1 MSRGATTWRFIFAGA
16 AFLRSILPVTPP
28 GRGLLAQQLVFEEFG
43 FDRGLGNSAVNCLL
57 EDSRGFLWVGTMSG
71 LYRGNGERF
80 EKFGEAEGL
89 PDETIQS
96 ILEDGR
102 GRLWVATRRGVAR
115 WERGRFR
122 PVGFAAP
129 VQIFGRR
136 ALAVAADGRI
146 YAATDRGL
154 FRTDA
159 AGERFELFPGP
170 DPPGGAAVD
179 AVFVDPQGAL
189 WLSARKTLWKSA
201 GGRLEQWGPVRGVPL
216 SRWDDFLVDREG
228 SLWVRGADALIVL
241 RRGAGI
247 FEGSAGRLPAS
258 GFFGSLAMDRQGR
271 LLVPTDNGLF
281 VRQNGDWRRYGVAH
295 GLPGQS
301 VSVVLHDS
309 EGSLW
314 VGLWGLGL
322 LRVAGYGQTE
332 SWTVHEGLA
341 SSTVSAILEDA
352 RGAVWAGTDDGI
364 SVLDPGAA
372 RWRKWQGG
380 NLCGTKVRALVP
392 GPDSSIWA
400 GCFPGGVSRIPPRGP
415 ARTLRQSG
423 SPMPDRV
430 NGLLIDTESRL
441 WVASLEG
448 LFRSRLPATEPDV
461 VLEPIRPPGSPS
473 GEVYFRM
480 AAGPD
485 GEVWIAASGGLL
497 RWKAGQWTRYGPAQ
511 GLRDAAVTHVAV
523 ERDGTVW
530 VAYRRPLGV
539 TRLRPERG
547 VEHFLEVLSS
557 PSPLLVRS
565 DRAGRIWIGGDNG
578 LDVVEGGRWSRF
590 TKADGLGAY
599 SCAVDAFH
607 ASRDGSIWIGTSR
620 GITRLLRPEEALS
633 SPRKAIPLT
642 VAWIEAGGRRLEFW
656 DGGTVEADGAQ
667 RSFAAG
673 LAALTFRHRSGLRF
687 RYRLL
692 GSHDH
697 WLESESPVLRYS
709 SLPPGRYLLEVRAV
723 AARAGVAASELRIPV
738 VIPAP
743 FHMTWWFRLLLLA
756 AAAAS
761 VRAAWAWRIRAMKQR
776 QQWLKEAVRER
787 TRQLHAEKERADEAL
802 RRAEQASR
810 FKSEFLAR
818 MSHEIR
824 TPMHGVIGTAD
835 LLLRTR
841 LDPLQ
846 EELVRTLKE
855 SAAVLMNLLNDILD
869 LSRIEV
875 GKLPLAARPF
885 DLPAIVRTVA
895 ALMRPMAQARGLE
908 LRLSVPERPLWFTGD
923 AHRVQQIL
931 LNLVSN
937 AVKFTDHGWVEV
949 SVRAPA
955 ELYGRGFELCVSDTG
970 RGIPPDRLDS
980 IFQPFVQLAPGPGGE
995 PAGTGLGLS
1004 ITKALVDAMGGQ
1016 IQVESSPGAGSS
1028 FRVRLPLPAAEAP
1041 PAGEVRE
1048 AGAAEASAGAA
1059 RRVLL
1064 VEDNPV
1070 NQRMVARMLETLGH
1084 SVEAVASGEA
1094 AVSRALQQQFDVI
1107 LLDIRLP
1114 GIDGLET
1121 ARRLRAAGCRTPIIA
1136 LSANVYESDRAAALE
1151 AGMNGFLGKPLHL
1164 EELREALAALPQ
1176 DGSGG

>member
-1 MSRGATTWRFIFAGA
+1 MSSGATTWRFALAGA
-16 AFLRSILPVTPP
+16 AILRSILLFAPL

-89 PDETIQS
+89 PDDTIQS
-96 ILEDGR
+96 LVEDGR
-102 GRLWVATRRGVAR
+102 GRLWAATRRGVAR
-115 WERGRFR
+115 WENGRFR
-122 PVGFAAP
+122 PVPFGSP
-129 VQIFGRR
+129 VLIFGRR
-136 ALAVAADGRI
+136 ALAVAADGSV
-146 YAATDRGL
+146 YAATDQGL
-154 FRTDA
+154 FRMNPA
-159 AGERFELFPGP
+159 AGRFELLPGP
-170 DPPGGAAVD
+170 DPPGRAAVD
-179 AVFVDPQGAL
+179 AVFLDPQGAL
-189 WLSARKTLWKSA
+189 WLSARKTLWRMAA
-201 GGRLEQWGPVRGVPL
+201 GRWEQWGPVRGVPL
-216 SRWDDFLVDREG
+216 SRWDDFLVDRDG

-241 RRGAGI
+241 RRGAGL
-247 FEGSAGRLPAS
+247 FDNSTGPLPAS

-271 LLVPTDNGLF
+271 LLVPTDNGLY
-281 VRQNGDWRRYGVAH
+281 VRENGGWRRYGVAQ

-301 VSVVLHDS
+301 VSVALHDS

-314 VGLWGLGL
+314 IGLWGLGL
-322 LRVAGYGQTE
+322 LRVAGYGLTE
-332 SWTVHEGLA
+332 SWTVHDGLA

-380 NLCGTKVRALVP
+380 NLCGTKVRALVL

-423 SPMPDRV
+423 RAMPDRV
-430 NGLLIDTESRL
+430 NGLFVDAEGHL

-448 LFRSRLPATEPDV
+448 LFRSRLPAMGPDV
-461 VLEPIRPPGSPS
+461 SLEQVQPPGSPP

-480 AAGPD
+480 AAGAR

-497 RWKAGQWTRYGPAQ
+497 RWKAGQWTRYGPAH
-511 GLRDAAVTHVAV
+511 GLRDPAVTHVAV

-530 VAYRRPLGV
+530 AAYRRPLGV
-539 TRLRPERG
+539 TRFRPDRG

-557 PSPLLVRS
+557 PTPLLVRS
-565 DRAGRIWIGGDNG
+565 DRAGRVWIGGDNG
-578 LDVVEGGRWSRF
+578 LDVVEAGRWSRF

-607 ASRDGSIWIGTSR
+607 PALDGSIWIGTSR
-620 GITRLLRPEEALS
+620 GITRLVRPAEALS
-633 SPRKAIPLT
+633 SPRRTIPL
-642 VAWIEAGGRRLEFW
+642 VAAWLQLGERRLEHW
-656 DGGTVEADGAQ
+656 SGGEVVADAVN
-667 RSFAAG
+667 RSFAVG

-692 GSHDH
+692 GSHDN
-697 WLESESPVLRYS
+697 WLESDSPVIRYS
-709 SLPPGRYLLEVRAV
+709 SLPPGRYVFEVRAV
-723 AARAGVAASELRIPV
+723 STRAGIAASELRIPV
-738 VIPAP
+738 AIPAP
-743 FHMTWWFRLLLLA
+743 FHMTWWFRLALLA
-756 AAAAS
+756 AAGAM

-776 QQWLKEAVRER
+776 QYWLEEAVRER

-835 LLLRTR
+835 LLLRTP
-841 LDPLQ
+841 LDAAQ
-846 EELVRTLKE
+846 QELVRTLKE

-869 LSRIEV
+869 LSRIEA
-875 GKLPLAARPF
+875 GKLSLAVRPF
-885 DLPAIVRTVA
+885 NLSAIVRTVA
-895 ALMRPMAQARGLE
+895 GLMRPMAVQRGLD
-908 LRLSVPERPLWFTGD
+908 LRLSAPEAPQWFIGD

-937 AVKFTDHGWVEV
+937 AVKFTDRGHVEI

-955 ELYGRGFELCVSDTG
+955 GLYGRGFEIAVSDTG
-970 RGIPPDRLDS
+970 RGIPEDRLDL
-980 IFQPFVQLAPGPGGE
+980 IFQPFVQLAAGPGHE
-995 PAGTGLGLS
+995 TAGTGLGLS

-1016 IQVESSPGAGSS
+1016 IQVESSPGSGST
-1028 FRVRLPLPAAEAP
+1028 FRVRLPLPAAEP
-1041 PAGEVRE
+1041 PPSGEGGE
-1048 AGAAEASAGAA
+1048 AGGAEAAGGASL
-1059 RRVLL
+1059 RVLL

-1070 NQRMVARMLETLGH
+1070 NQRMVARMLEALGH
-1084 SVEAVASGEA
+1084 EAEAVADGEA
-1094 AVSRALQQQFDVI
+1094 AVSRALEGRFDAI

-1151 AGMNGFLGKPLHL
+1151 AGMDGFLGKPLHL
-1164 EELREALAALPQ
+1164 EELRDALAALPRG
-1176 DGSGG
+1176 GSGG